1 MGYSFCLNCRCLDPD
16 TPGYDP
22 PTARAVDS
30 LRATPAIIFATGL
43 FLLMVVAAI
52 LIQVCLLHSS
62 PAPVPVNASTPP
74 SPPVIPA
81 ITGTTAIAATLSS
94 RDGEVPAFSTTSLE
108 ALVHE
113 RVNRVRQEYGLPI
126 LGMDGALASIARAH
140 SADMASHGYFGHVNL
155 DEMDPTARGAAA
167 GYACH
172 KDRDRYFTYAIAENL
187 FATYRYDTVLVAN
200 SREMKSGWLNEEAI
214 ADMTVD
220 AWMNSPEHRNN
231 ILEKGM
237 GEEGIGVAVAKN
249 DLVFVTEDFC

>member
-1 MGYSFCLNCRCLDPD
+1 
-16 TPGYDP
+16 
-22 PTARAVDS
+22 
-30 LRATPAIIFATGL
+30 
-43 FLLMVVAAI
+43 MVVLAM
-52 LIQVCLLHSS
+52 LIQASLLHS
-62 PAPVPVNASTPP
+62 PPLPVLVNASTPP
-74 SPPVIPA
+74 SAVVTPA
-81 ITGTTAIAATLSS
+81 IPGTPAIAATLGS
-94 RDGEVPAFSTTSLE
+94 RNMEVPVFSAASLE
-108 ALVHE
+108 ARVHE
-113 RVNRVRQEYGLPI
+113 RVNQVRQEYGLPI

-214 ADMTVD
+214 ADMTVN

-237 GEEGIGVAVAKN
+237 GEEGIGVAVAKD